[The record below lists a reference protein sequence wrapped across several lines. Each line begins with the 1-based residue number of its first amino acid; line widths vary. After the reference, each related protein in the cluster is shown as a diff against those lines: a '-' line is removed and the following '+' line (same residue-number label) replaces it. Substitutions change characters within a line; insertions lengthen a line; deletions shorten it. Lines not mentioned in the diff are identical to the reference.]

1 MTFLLDTNVF
11 IEAKNRYYAFD
22 ICPGFWE
29 WMDSVCE
36 ADVASIVSVR
46 DELTVGKDELADWAK
61 ERKDAA
67 WFLGVDDADT
77 QGNFSEIVQYVATA
91 HYNEPAVAKFLG
103 SADALLIAKARAIGA
118 TVVTHE
124 LPNPES
130 KKRVLIPDVCHVFDV
145 SYMNTFEALR
155 QFSAKF
161 VWAG

>member
-1 MTFLLDTNVF
+1 MKFLLDTNVF

-36 ADVASIVSVR
+36 TDVASIVSVR
-46 DELTVGKDELADWAK
+46 DELVVYKDELAEWAK

-67 WFLGVDDADT
+67 WFLAVDDEDT
-77 QGNFSEIVQYVATA
+77 QGNFAEIVQHVASA
-91 HYNEPAVAKFLG
+91 HYTEPAVAKFLD
-103 SADALLIAKARAIGA
+103 SADSLLIAKARATGA

-124 LPNPES
+124 LPNPEA
-130 KKRVLIPDVCHVFDV
+130 KKRVLIPDVCNVFDV
-145 SYMNTFEALR
+145 PYMNTFEALR

-161 VWAG
+161 VWSP